1 MTHATQTFQELSNLL
16 PGKEIDIVMVGD
28 ELAPSLHDKVLRHT
42 NRHNGTVMYFRVF
55 VGLYQNYR
63 ASDTDTPPPDLV
75 MGKLLAVHGVHTV
88 MHRMYVCVHV
98 YDCV

>member
-55 VGLYQNYR
+55 VGLYQNYV
-63 ASDTDTPPPDLV
+63 SDAPDLV
-75 MGKLLAVHGVHTV
+75 IGQAQ
-88 MHRMYVCVHV
+88 
-98 YDCV
+98 